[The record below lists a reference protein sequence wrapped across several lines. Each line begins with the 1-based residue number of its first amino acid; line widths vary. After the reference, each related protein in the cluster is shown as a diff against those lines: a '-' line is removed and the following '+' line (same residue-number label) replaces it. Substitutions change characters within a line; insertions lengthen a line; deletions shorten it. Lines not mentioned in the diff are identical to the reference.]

1 MIISFR
7 RADLLDAIRDEADK
21 APTTYLIK
29 MVYDENEMPMSRL
42 YFDMLTKTGGPDDTG
57 RWDYIMNL
65 IPELLEKSKEAF
77 RNIDHEGAEDYQA
90 AEFIVRRF
98 FDLLRGQ
105 DAIKMVDREVSQD
118 SNIWIIELVV
128 E

>member
-65 IPELLEKSKEAF
+65 IQNYLRSLRRHSETLTTKGQKTTKRPNSSLEDF
-77 RNIDHEGAEDYQA
+77 LIY
-90 AEFIVRRF
+90 
-98 FDLLRGQ
+98 
-105 DAIKMVDREVSQD
+105 
-118 SNIWIIELVV
+118 
-128 E
+128 